1 MTTKKSIDYRLYLVT
16 DRNVLGNR
24 DLIQSVEEAIQ
35 GGATVVQLREKNC
48 SSLDFYNL
56 AVQLK
61 EVTSKYGVPL
71 IINDRLDIALA
82 VKADGLH
89 IGQEDLPLTVV
100 KTIVGDDMI
109 IGVSANTLE
118 EALLA
123 EKKGADYVGIGA
135 VYPTDTKLDAD
146 YVTLDDLRSIRKAI
160 SIPIVGIGGI
170 NEENVVEVMGTNI
183 EGVAIVSAILGKQ
196 DIKHAT
202 EELLKKI
209 TIKK

>member
-1 MTTKKSIDYRLYLVT
+1 MNTKKSIDYKLYLVT
-16 DRNVLGNR
+16 DRNVLGKR

-35 GGATVVQLREKNC
+35 GGATIVQLREKNC

-56 AVQLK
+56 ALKLK

-89 IGQEDLPLTVV
+89 IGQEDLPLTIV

-123 EKKGADYVGIGA
+123 EKQGADYVGIGA

-146 YVTLDDLRSIRKAI
+146 YVTLDDLHTIRKTI

-170 NEENVVEVMGTNI
+170 NEENVVEVMGSNI
-183 EGVAIVSAILGKQ
+183 DGVAVVSAILGKQ
-196 DIKHAT
+196 DIKLAT

-209 TIKK
+209 TK